1 MLSVILLLGVLS
13 NDLRDLQAMLPQ
25 TPKVYAETNIEA
37 SSPIQEWKAKLR
49 NCESGG
55 DDKALNPKDTDGTR
69 SVGRYQFKDAT
80 FAHFSE
86 EYKIPTTS
94 VWNGD
99 EQDTLLDQM
108 IEHGVD
114 LTHQFPACT
123 RQIGLPE
130 ID

>member
-1 MLSVILLLGVLS
+1 
-13 NDLRDLQAMLPQ
+13 MLPEA
-25 TPKVYAETNIEA
+25 PKVYASELVTP
-37 SSPIQEWKAKLR
+37 SSPILEWKALLR

-55 DDKALNPKDTDGTR
+55 NDKALNPKDTDGTP
-69 SVGRYQFKDAT
+69 SKGRYQFKDAT
-80 FAHFSE
+80 FAHFSQ

-99 EQDTLLDQM
+99 EQDLLLDQM
-108 IEHGVD
+108 IAHGVD
-114 LTHQFPACT
+114 LTHQFPGCT